1 MPSLFNLIEDS
12 FPATQGFQSE
22 EDMWVYV
29 YRLHEAFPPDEV
41 SGGRQEVEF
50 RAKGGTEKREN
61 ISVLD
66 IEFRL
71 SARNCRDF
79 LEKIGRVVEE
89 LDGSVRRLG
98 YFRYKEWPCM
108 DIPFWLR
115 DTVSR
120 SGYMAW
126 GVELDSGAEDMK
138 ALMQEIDIHAEDCF
152 YSGTLEVGFIELDLS
167 RISQKMVEKPL
178 EVSEEKKSVLL
189 VDDNE
194 ITLNLLQLILE
205 TEFDQSEVVFF
216 PCNSGQKAFGMA
228 LTVLPSL
235 ILLDVMMPDKDGLE
249 VLAELKE
256 NPKTKGIPV
265 VMVSARADEDTVA
278 KAKEMGA
285 EQYLVKP
292 FVPVDITRVIRKL
305 LFHED

>member
-1 MPSLFNLIEDS
+1 MPSLFSLIEAS
-12 FPATQGFQSE
+12 FPAMKGFQSE
-22 EDMWVYV
+22 EDMWIYV
-29 YRLHEAFPPDEV
+29 YHLAEAFLPDEV

-79 LEKIGRVVEE
+79 LEKIGRVVDE
-89 LDGSVRRLG
+89 LNGNVRRLS
-98 YFRYKEWPCM
+98 YFRYKQWPQM

-115 DTVSR
+115 DAASS

-126 GVELDSGAEDMK
+126 GIELDSGVEDIE
-138 ALMQEIDIHAEDCF
+138 ALRQDIDFQGEDRF
-152 YSGTLEVGFIELDLS
+152 YSGTLEVSFIELDLS
-167 RISQKMVEKPL
+167 RISEKMVEKPL
-178 EVSEEKKSVLL
+178 EVSGEKKSVLL

-205 TEFDQSEVVFF
+205 TEFDQSEIVFF

-256 NPKTKGIPV
+256 NPKTKEIPV
-265 VMVSARADEDTVA
+265 VMVSARADEDTIARA
-278 KAKEMGA
+278 KKMGA
-285 EQYLVKP
+285 VQYLIKP
-292 FVPVDITRVIRKL
+292 FVPFDITRVIREL
-305 LFHED
+305 LFSED